1 MERYTPCA
9 HSKLGHLQAVIGMEM
24 MHYSVSALLDLN
36 ILILIVHR
44 SCMLAPS
51 LHIMFRDFRDL
62 IQKRITNKFLTCK
75 REKSDT
81 RKRNIKTLGLT
92 YDNFAVAVLS
102 TIPIFAI

>member
-1 MERYTPCA
+1 
-9 HSKLGHLQAVIGMEM
+9 
-24 MHYSVSALLDLN
+24 
-36 ILILIVHR
+36 
-44 SCMLAPS
+44 MLAPS